1 MSNKHYLT
9 SLSLLLSA
17 AALTGC
23 ATQKAWSPELEEAN
37 QTHQAV
43 VADPNVQAL
52 ASTELERAEIRL
64 KEAQDA
70 QDFYRP
76 KGEVDHK
83 AQLAKL
89 KLLEAQQTA
98 RALAAKQNLRLAQAG
113 LPPVVL
119 AAATPSQA
127 PATGQTWGG
136 SEPALAAN
144 TASVVAELES
154 LAKQIQMLQHNL
166 QNPGMTT
173 SSDHSMGSDSELLS
187 PAPARNSLVAWT
199 QVELTPD
206 LMEGYVPAKPA
217 ESAPTLAAARDLSNN
232 YSMEDAPHMSA
243 PTSVTEIEA
252 TTVNQTPR
260 LREALRA
267 MNAQPSD
274 RGMSMALGDRYF
286 EEDSAR
292 LWNNRAAR
300 HLDNVATLM
309 ADNPDLVLEIEAH
322 LDNQGTQ
329 EFRDNLTKDRAIAI
343 KSALVIRGID
353 ATRINATG
361 YSDSAPVTG
370 NQSPLGRLQNRR
382 VELIFPNISE

>member
-173 SSDHSMGSDSELLS
+173 SSDHSMGSDH
-187 PAPARNSLVAWT
+187 RHRSLKLK
-199 QVELTPD
+199 QQQLT
-206 LMEGYVPAKPA
+206 
-217 ESAPTLAAARDLSNN
+217 
-232 YSMEDAPHMSA
+232 
-243 PTSVTEIEA
+243 
-252 TTVNQTPR
+252 
-260 LREALRA
+260 
-267 MNAQPSD
+267 
-274 RGMSMALGDRYF
+274 
-286 EEDSAR
+286 
-292 LWNNRAAR
+292 R
-300 HLDNVATLM
+300 HLAF
-309 ADNPDLVLEIEAH
+309 AK
-322 LDNQGTQ
+322 
-329 EFRDNLTKDRAIAI
+329 RC
-343 KSALVIRGID
+343 AL
-353 ATRINATG
+353 
-361 YSDSAPVTG
+361 
-370 NQSPLGRLQNRR
+370 
-382 VELIFPNISE
+382 